1 MDFNMYVPTK
11 ILFGAGTLN
20 DLGKQQLPG
29 KKAVIIISNGKSTR
43 ANGYLSRTEEQL
55 AQADVT
61 TSVFDK
67 IHPNPLKETVMEGAA
82 FVKAQGAD
90 FIVALGGGSVIDSA
104 KAIAVMAANPGDL
117 WDYIAS
123 GTGKGQPIKNK
134 PLPIVAIS
142 TTAGTGSEADAGC
155 VITNPETNEKVG
167 LKTSDLFPVLCIEDP
182 ELMKSVPAHYTA
194 YQGFDALSH
203 SLEGYI
209 SKFANLMSDMYAITA
224 IENVGRYLARA
235 VKNGN
240 DIEARTHVAFGNIL
254 SGTVMCAGTTSSQH
268 SLEHAL
274 SAYHPNLPHGAGLI
288 MLSRAYFGNVIAHH
302 ACDERF
308 IHMAKAMGMENAD
321 KPEDFLTVL
330 QKLLEDCGVADLKMS
345 YYGITP
351 DEFPKM
357 QTTPWARWAPC
368 SPATALRLPKKTLSA
383 SIRNHINNLL
393 LCAERKELL

>member
-20 DLGKQQLPG
+20 ELGKQQLPG

-55 AQADVT
+55 AQAGVA

-67 IHPNPLKETVMEGAA
+67 IQPNPLKETVMEGAA
-82 FVKAQGAD
+82 FVKAQDAD

-142 TTAGTGSEADAGC
+142 TTAGTASEADAGC

-167 LKTSDLFPVLCIEDP
+167 LKTPDLFPVLCIEDP

-224 IENVGRYLARA
+224 IENVGRYMARA

-240 DIEARTHVAFGNIL
+240 DTEARTHVAFGNIL
-254 SGTVMCAGTTSSQH
+254 SGTVMCVGTTSSQH

-288 MLSRAYFGNVIAHH
+288 ILSRAYFGNVIAHH

-308 IHMAKAMGMENAD
+308 IRMAKAMGMENAD

-345 YYGITP
+345 DYGITP

-357 QTTPWARWAPC
+357 ADNAMGPMGGLFACDRV
-368 SPATALRLPKKTLSA
+368 ALT
-383 SIRNHINNLL
+383 
-393 LCAERKELL
+393 KEDVIGIYQKSYK

>member
-20 DLGKQQLPG
+20 ELGKQQLPG

-55 AQADVT
+55 AQASVA
-61 TSVFDK
+61 TSLFDK
-67 IHPNPLKETVMEGAA
+67 IQPNPLKETVMEGAA
-82 FVKAQGAD
+82 FVKAQDAD
-90 FIVALGGGSVIDSA
+90 FIVALGG
-104 KAIAVMAANPGDL
+104 
-117 WDYIAS
+117 
-123 GTGKGQPIKNK
+123 
-134 PLPIVAIS
+134 
-142 TTAGTGSEADAGC
+142 GSEADAGC

-167 LKTSDLFPVLCIEDP
+167 LKTPDLFPVLCIEDP

-254 SGTVMCAGTTSSQH
+254 SGTVMCVGTTSSQH

-308 IHMAKAMGMENAD
+308 IRMAKAMGMENAD

-345 YYGITP
+345 DYGITP

-357 QTTPWARWAPC
+357 ADNAMGPMGGLFACDRV
-368 SPATALRLPKKTLSA
+368 ALT
-383 SIRNHINNLL
+383 
-393 LCAERKELL
+393 KEDVIGIYQKSYK

>member
-20 DLGKQQLPG
+20 ELGKQQLPG
-29 KKAVIIISNGKSTR
+29 KTAVIIISNGKSTR

-55 AQADVT
+55 AQAGVT
-61 TSVFDK
+61 TSIFDK
-67 IHPNPLKETVMEGAA
+67 IQPNPLKKTVMEGAA

-167 LKTSDLFPVLCIEDP
+167 LKTSALFPILCIEDP

-194 YQGFDALSH
+194 YQGFDALSQ

-235 VKNGN
+235 VKDGN

-254 SGTVMCAGTTSSQH
+254 SGTVMCVGTTSSQH

-308 IHMAKAMGMENAD
+308 IRMTKAMGMENAD

-330 QKLLEDCGVADLKMS
+330 EKLLTDCGVADLKMS
-345 YYGITP
+345 DYGITP

-357 QTTPWARWAPC
+357 ADNAMGPMGGLFACDRV
-368 SPATALRLPKKTLSA
+368 ALT
-383 SIRNHINNLL
+383 
-393 LCAERKELL
+393 KEDVIDIYQKSYK

>member
-20 DLGKQQLPG
+20 ELGKQQLPG

-55 AQADVT
+55 AQAGVA

-67 IHPNPLKETVMEGAA
+67 IQPNPLKETVMEGAA
-82 FVKAQGAD
+82 FVKAQDAD

-123 GTGKGQPIKNK
+123 GTGKWQPIKNK

-155 VITNPETNEKVG
+155 VITNPDTNEKVG
-167 LKTSDLFPVLCIEDP
+167 LKTPDLFPVLCIEDP

-235 VKNGN
+235 VKDGN

-254 SGTVMCAGTTSSQH
+254 SGTVMCVGTTSSQH

-308 IHMAKAMGMENAD
+308 IRMAKVMGMENAD

-345 YYGITP
+345 DYGIKP

-357 QTTPWARWAPC
+357 ADNAMGPMGGLFACDRV
-368 SPATALRLPKKTLSA
+368 ALT
-383 SIRNHINNLL
+383 
-393 LCAERKELL
+393 KEDVIGIYQKSYK

>member
-20 DLGKQQLPG
+20 ELGKQQLPG

-43 ANGYLSRTEEQL
+43 TNGYLSRTEEQL
-55 AQADVT
+55 AQAGVT

-67 IHPNPLKETVMEGAA
+67 IQPNPLKETVMEGAA

-117 WDYIAS
+117 WDYIGS

-155 VITNPETNEKVG
+155 VITNPETNEKLG
-167 LKTSDLFPVLCIEDP
+167 LKTPDLFPVLCIEDP

-235 VKNGN
+235 VKDGN

-254 SGTVMCAGTTSSQH
+254 SGTVMCVGTTSSQH

-302 ACDERF
+302 SCDERF
-308 IHMAKAMGMENAD
+308 VRMAKAMGMENAD

-330 QKLLEDCGVADLKMS
+330 QKLLEDCGVTDLKMS
-345 YYGITP
+345 NYGITP

-357 QTTPWARWAPC
+357 ADNAMGPMGGLFACDRV
-368 SPATALRLPKKTLSA
+368 ALT
-383 SIRNHINNLL
+383 
-393 LCAERKELL
+393 KEDVIGIYQKSYK

>member
-1 MDFNMYVPTK
+1 MYFNMYVPTK

-20 DLGKQQLPG
+20 ELGKQQLPG

-55 AQADVT
+55 AQAGVA

-67 IHPNPLKETVMEGAA
+67 IQPNPLKETVMEGAA

-104 KAIAVMAANPGDL
+104 KAIAVMTANPGDL

-142 TTAGTGSEADAGC
+142 TTAGTGS
-155 VITNPETNEKVG
+155 
-167 LKTSDLFPVLCIEDP
+167 
-182 ELMKSVPAHYTA
+182 
-194 YQGFDALSH
+194 
-203 SLEGYI
+203 
-209 SKFANLMSDMYAITA
+209 
-224 IENVGRYLARA
+224 
-235 VKNGN
+235 
-240 DIEARTHVAFGNIL
+240 
-254 SGTVMCAGTTSSQH
+254 SQH

-288 MLSRAYFGNVIAHH
+288 MLSRAYFGNVITHH

-308 IHMAKAMGMENAD
+308 IRMAKAMGMENAD
-321 KPEDFLTVL
+321 KPEDFLSVL
-330 QKLLEDCGVADLKMS
+330 EKLLEDCGVADLKMS
-345 YYGITP
+345 DYGITP

-357 QTTPWARWAPC
+357 ADNAMGPMGGLFACDRV
-368 SPATALRLPKKTLSA
+368 ALTKEDVI
-383 SIRNHINNLL
+383 SIYQ
-393 LCAERKELL
+393 KSYK

>member
-1 MDFNMYVPTK
+1 MFRQKFY
-11 ILFGAGTLN
+11 
-20 DLGKQQLPG
+20 
-29 KKAVIIISNGKSTR
+29 
-43 ANGYLSRTEEQL
+43 L
-55 AQADVT
+55 AQAGVA

-67 IHPNPLKETVMEGAA
+67 IQPNPLKETVMEGAA

-134 PLPIVAIS
+134 PLPTVAIS

-167 LKTSDLFPVLCIEDP
+167 LKTPDLFPVLCIEDP

-235 VKNGN
+235 VKDGN

-254 SGTVMCAGTTSSQH
+254 SGTVMCVGTTSSQH

-308 IHMAKAMGMENAD
+308 IRMAKAMGMENAD
-321 KPEDFLTVL
+321 KPEDFLSVL
-330 QKLLEDCGVADLKMS
+330 EKLLEDCGVADLKMS
-345 YYGITP
+345 DYGITP

-357 QTTPWARWAPC
+357 ADNAMGPMGGLFACDRV
-368 SPATALRLPKKTLSA
+368 ALT
-383 SIRNHINNLL
+383 
-393 LCAERKELL
+393 KEDVIGIYQKSYK

>member
-20 DLGKQQLPG
+20 KLGKQQLPG

-43 ANGYLSRTEEQL
+43 ANGYLSRTEDQL
-55 AQADVT
+55 AQAGVT

-67 IHPNPLKETVMEGAA
+67 IQPNPLKETVMEGAA
-82 FVKAQGAD
+82 FVKAQGSD

-134 PLPIVAIS
+134 PLPTVAIS

-167 LKTSDLFPVLCIEDP
+167 LKTPDLFPVLCIEDP

-224 IENVGRYLARA
+224 IENVARYLARA
-235 VKNGN
+235 VKDGN

-308 IHMAKAMGMENAD
+308 IRMAKAMGMENAD

-330 QKLLEDCGVADLKMS
+330 EKLLEDCGVADLKMS
-345 YYGITP
+345 DYDITP

-357 QTTPWARWAPC
+357 ADNAMGPMGGLFACDRV
-368 SPATALRLPKKTLSA
+368 ALT
-383 SIRNHINNLL
+383 
-393 LCAERKELL
+393 KEDVIGIYQKSYK

>member
-20 DLGKQQLPG
+20 ELGKQQLPG

-55 AQADVT
+55 AQAGVA

-67 IHPNPLKETVMEGAA
+67 IQPNPLKETVMEGAA

-224 IENVGRYLARA
+224 IENVARYLARA
-235 VKNGN
+235 VKDGN

-254 SGTVMCAGTTSSQH
+254 SGTVMCVGTTSSQH

-308 IHMAKAMGMENAD
+308 IRMAKAMGMENAD

-345 YYGITP
+345 DYGIMP

-357 QTTPWARWAPC
+357 ADNAMGPMGGLFACDRV
-368 SPATALRLPKKTLSA
+368 ALT
-383 SIRNHINNLL
+383 
-393 LCAERKELL
+393 KEDVIGIYQKSYK

>member
-20 DLGKQQLPG
+20 ELGKQQLPG

-55 AQADVT
+55 AQAGVA

-67 IHPNPLKETVMEGAA
+67 IQPNPLKETVMEGAA

-142 TTAGTGSEADAGC
+142 TTAGTDSEADAGC

-330 QKLLEDCGVADLKMS
+330 QKLLEDCSVADLKMS

-357 QTTPWARWAPC
+357 ADNAMGPMGGLFACDRV
-368 SPATALRLPKKTLSA
+368 TLT
-383 SIRNHINNLL
+383 
-393 LCAERKELL
+393 KEDVIGIYQKSYK

>member
-20 DLGKQQLPG
+20 ELGKQQLPG

-55 AQADVT
+55 AQAGVT

-67 IHPNPLKETVMEGAA
+67 IQPNPLKETVMEGAA

-104 KAIAVMAANPGDL
+104 KAIAVMTANPGDL

-167 LKTSDLFPVLCIEDP
+167 LKTPDLFPVLCIEDP

-235 VKNGN
+235 VKDGN

-254 SGTVMCAGTTSSQH
+254 SGTVMCVGTTSSQH

-308 IHMAKAMGMENAD
+308 IRMAKAMGMENAD

-345 YYGITP
+345 DYGITP

-357 QTTPWARWAPC
+357 ADNAMGPMGGLFACDRVKLT
-368 SPATALRLPKKTLSA
+368 
-383 SIRNHINNLL
+383 
-393 LCAERKELL
+393 KEDVIGIYQKSYK

>member
-20 DLGKQQLPG
+20 ELGKQQLPG

-43 ANGYLSRTEEQL
+43 ANGYLSSTEEQL
-55 AQADVT
+55 AQAGVA

-67 IHPNPLKETVMEGAA
+67 IQPNPLKETVMEGAA

-167 LKTSDLFPVLCIEDP
+167 LKTPDLFPVLCIEDP

-235 VKNGN
+235 VKDGN

-254 SGTVMCAGTTSSQH
+254 SGTVMCVGTTSSQH

-345 YYGITP
+345 DYGIKP

-357 QTTPWARWAPC
+357 ADNAMGPMGGLFACDRV
-368 SPATALRLPKKTLSA
+368 ALT
-383 SIRNHINNLL
+383 
-393 LCAERKELL
+393 KEDVIGIYQKSYK

>member
-20 DLGKQQLPG
+20 ELGKQQLPG

-55 AQADVT
+55 AQAGVA

-67 IHPNPLKETVMEGAA
+67 IQPNPLKETVMEGAA

-90 FIVALGGGSVIDSA
+90 FIVALGGGSVTDSA

-123 GTGKGQPIKNK
+123 GTGKEQPIKNK

-167 LKTSDLFPVLCIEDP
+167 LKTPDLFPVLCIEDP

-235 VKNGN
+235 VKDGT
-240 DIEARTHVAFGNIL
+240 DIEARTH
-254 SGTVMCAGTTSSQH
+254 
-268 SLEHAL
+268 
-274 SAYHPNLPHGAGLI
+274 
-288 MLSRAYFGNVIAHH
+288 
-302 ACDERF
+302 DERF
-308 IHMAKAMGMENAD
+308 IRMAKAMGMENAD

-345 YYGITP
+345 DYGITP

-357 QTTPWARWAPC
+357 ADNAMGPMGGLFACDRVELT
-368 SPATALRLPKKTLSA
+368 KKDVIGIYQKSY
-383 SIRNHINNLL
+383 
-393 LCAERKELL
+393 K

>member
-20 DLGKQQLPG
+20 ELGKQQLPG

-55 AQADVT
+55 AQAGVA

-67 IHPNPLKETVMEGAA
+67 IQPNPLKETVKEGAA

-167 LKTSDLFPVLCIEDP
+167 LKTSALFPILCIEDP

-209 SKFANLMSDMYAITA
+209 SKLANLMSDMYAITA

-254 SGTVMCAGTTSSQH
+254 SGTVMCVGTTSSQH

-302 ACDERF
+302 ACDKRF
-308 IHMAKAMGMENAD
+308 IRMAKAMGMENAS
-321 KPEDFLTVL
+321 KAEDFLTVL
-330 QKLLEDCGVADLKMS
+330 EKLLTDCGVADLKMS
-345 YYGITP
+345 DYGIMP

-357 QTTPWARWAPC
+357 ADNAMGPMGGLFACDRV
-368 SPATALRLPKKTLSA
+368 ALT
-383 SIRNHINNLL
+383 
-393 LCAERKELL
+393 KEDVIGIYQKSYK

>member
-20 DLGKQQLPG
+20 ELGKQQLPG

-55 AQADVT
+55 AQAGVAA
-61 TSVFDK
+61 SVFDK
-67 IHPNPLKETVMEGAA
+67 IQPNPLKETVMEGAA

-104 KAIAVMAANPGDL
+104 KAIAVMATNPGDL
-117 WDYIAS
+117 WDYIGS
-123 GTGKGQPIKNK
+123 GTGKGQPLANA

-167 LKTSDLFPVLCIEDP
+167 LKTPALFPVLCIEDP

-235 VKNGN
+235 VKDGN

-254 SGTVMCAGTTSSQH
+254 SGTVMCVGTTSSQH

-308 IHMAKAMGMENAD
+308 IRMAKAMGMENAD

-330 QKLLEDCGVADLKMS
+330 EKLLTDCGVADLKMS
-345 YYGITP
+345 DYGITP
-351 DEFPKM
+351 DEFEKM
-357 QTTPWARWAPC
+357 ADNAMGPMGGLFACDRVKLT
-368 SPATALRLPKKTLSA
+368 KEDVI
-383 SIRNHINNLL
+383 SIYQ
-393 LCAERKELL
+393 KSYK

>member
-55 AQADVT
+55 AQAGVT

-67 IHPNPLKETVMEGAA
+67 IQPNPLKETVMEGAA

-134 PLPIVAIS
+134 PLTIVAIS

-167 LKTSDLFPVLCIEDP
+167 LKTPDLFPVLCIEDP

-224 IENVGRYLARA
+224 IENVGRYLTRA

-254 SGTVMCAGTTSSQH
+254 SGTVMCVGTTSSQH

-345 YYGITP
+345 DYGITP

-357 QTTPWARWAPC
+357 ADNAMGPMGGLFACDRV
-368 SPATALRLPKKTLSA
+368 ALT
-383 SIRNHINNLL
+383 
-393 LCAERKELL
+393 KEDVIGIYQKSYK

>member
-20 DLGKQQLPG
+20 ELGKQQLPG

-43 ANGYLSRTEEQL
+43 TNGYLSRTEEQL
-55 AQADVT
+55 AQAGVA

-67 IHPNPLKETVMEGAA
+67 IQPNPLKETVMEGTD

-123 GTGKGQPIKNK
+123 GTGKGQSIKNK

-235 VKNGN
+235 VKDGN
-240 DIEARTHVAFGNIL
+240 DIEARTHIAFGNIL
-254 SGTVMCAGTTSSQH
+254 SGTVMCVGTTSSQH

-302 ACDERF
+302 ACDKRF
-308 IHMAKAMGMENAD
+308 VRMAKAMGMESAD

-345 YYGITP
+345 DYGITP
-351 DEFPKM
+351 DEFHKM
-357 QTTPWARWAPC
+357 ADNAMGPMGGLFACDRV
-368 SPATALRLPKKTLSA
+368 ALT
-383 SIRNHINNLL
+383 
-393 LCAERKELL
+393 KEDVIGIYQKSYK

>member
-20 DLGKQQLPG
+20 ELGKQQLPG

-43 ANGYLSRTEEQL
+43 ANGYLSRTEDQL
-55 AQADVT
+55 AQAGVI

-67 IHPNPLKETVMEGAA
+67 IQPNPLKETVMEGAA

-90 FIVALGGGSVIDSA
+90 FIVALGGGSVI
-104 KAIAVMAANPGDL
+104 
-117 WDYIAS
+117 
-123 GTGKGQPIKNK
+123 
-134 PLPIVAIS
+134 
-142 TTAGTGSEADAGC
+142 
-155 VITNPETNEKVG
+155 TNPDTNEKVG
-167 LKTSDLFPVLCIEDP
+167 LKTPDLFPVLCIEDP

-235 VKNGN
+235 VKDGN

-254 SGTVMCAGTTSSQH
+254 SGTVMCVGTTSSQH

-308 IHMAKAMGMENAD
+308 IRMAKAMGMENAD

-345 YYGITP
+345 DYGITP

-357 QTTPWARWAPC
+357 ADNAMGPMGGLFACDRV
-368 SPATALRLPKKTLSA
+368 ALT
-383 SIRNHINNLL
+383 
-393 LCAERKELL
+393 KEDVIGIYQKSYK

>member
-20 DLGKQQLPG
+20 ELGKQQLPG

-55 AQADVT
+55 AQAGLA

-67 IHPNPLKETVMEGAA
+67 IQPNPLKETVMDGAA

-134 PLPIVAIS
+134 PLPIVAVS

-155 VITNPETNEKVG
+155 VITNPDTNEKVG
-167 LKTSDLFPVLCIEDP
+167 LKTPDLFPVLCIEDP
-182 ELMKSVPAHYTA
+182 ELMKSVPAQYTA

-235 VKNGN
+235 VKGGN

-254 SGTVMCAGTTSSQH
+254 SGTVMCVGTTSSQH

-308 IHMAKAMGMENAD
+308 IRMAKAMGMESAD

-345 YYGITP
+345 DYGITP

-357 QTTPWARWAPC
+357 ADNAMGPMGGLFACDRV
-368 SPATALRLPKKTLSA
+368 ALT
-383 SIRNHINNLL
+383 
-393 LCAERKELL
+393 KEDVIGIYQKSYK

>member
-20 DLGKQQLPG
+20 ELSKQNLPG
-29 KKAVIIISNGKSTR
+29 QKAVIIISNGKSTR
-43 ANGYLSRTEEQL
+43 ANGYLERTEKQL
-55 AQADVT
+55 AQAGVA

-67 IHPNPLKETVMEGAA
+67 IQPNPLKETVMEGAA

-104 KAIAVMAANPGDL
+104 KAIAVMSVDPGDL

-123 GTGKGQPIKNK
+123 GTGKCQPIKNK

-167 LKTSDLFPVLCIEDP
+167 LKTPDIFPVLCIEDP
-182 ELMKSVPAHYTA
+182 ELMKSVPAHLTA

-235 VKNGN
+235 VNDGN
-240 DIEARTHVAFGNIL
+240 DLEARTHVAFGNIL
-254 SGTVMCAGTTSSQH
+254 SGTVMCVGTTSSQH

-288 MLSRAYFGNVIAHH
+288 MLSRAYFGNVIDHH
-302 ACDERF
+302 VCDGRF
-308 IHMAKAMGMENAD
+308 VRMAQAMGMEDAS
-321 KPEDFLTVL
+321 KPEDFLTAL
-330 QKLLEDCGVADLKMS
+330 EKLLNSCGVADLKMS
-345 YYGITP
+345 DYGITP

-357 QTTPWARWAPC
+357 ADNAMGPMGGLFACDRVKLT
-368 SPATALRLPKKTLSA
+368 KEDVI
-383 SIRNHINNLL
+383 SIYQ
-393 LCAERKELL
+393 KSYK

>member
-20 DLGKQQLPG
+20 ELGKQQLPG

-55 AQADVT
+55 AQAGVT

-67 IHPNPLKETVMEGAA
+67 IQPNPLKETVMEGAA
-82 FVKAQGAD
+82 FVKAQDAD

-167 LKTSDLFPVLCIEDP
+167 MKTSDLFPVLCIEDP

-235 VKNGN
+235 VKDGN

-254 SGTVMCAGTTSSQH
+254 SGTVMCVGTTSSQH

-308 IHMAKAMGMENAD
+308 VRMAKAMGMENAD

-330 QKLLEDCGVADLKMS
+330 QKLLEDCGVADLKMID
-345 YYGITP
+345 YGITP

-357 QTTPWARWAPC
+357 ADNAMGPMGGLFACDRV
-368 SPATALRLPKKTLSA
+368 ALT
-383 SIRNHINNLL
+383 
-393 LCAERKELL
+393 KEDVIGIYQKSYK